1 MQLQLQCEA
10 LSICPLHLPARAT
23 QAGTMRRP
31 CHAYWILFLLAFN
44 HRGSERVREA
54 RTSSESL
61 RTVQLPSRVSIQ
73 QQSSATGSAGRAQ
86 PPLMRER
93 PNSFVPATVPV
104 RGITKRRAR
113 INGGFI
119 QSRRRAPH
127 RPPAKCPAAPASP
140 AVRPVPAPVHESF
153 RGLGLSACSRQAL
166 ASRDAPFKRR
176 GRRFC
181 PIPRR
186 DRPAPSLRRVCC
198 LEGLEWPSRV
208 CLAPGTRDCVRAC
221 PARSSSGGRGRC
233 RH

>member
-1 MQLQLQCEA
+1 MQLQCEA

-140 AVRPVPAPVHESF
+140 AVRPVPRSAS
-153 RGLGLSACSRQAL
+153 RILQRSRALGMQSAGPRDSRRAIQKTRQAL
-166 ASRDAPFKRR
+166 LPY
-176 GRRFC
+176 
-181 PIPRR
+181 P
-186 DRPAPSLRRVCC
+186 
-198 LEGLEWPSRV
+198 PSRSAGSV
-208 CLAPGTRDCVRAC
+208 TA
-221 PARSSSGGRGRC
+221 ARLLS
-233 RH
+233 